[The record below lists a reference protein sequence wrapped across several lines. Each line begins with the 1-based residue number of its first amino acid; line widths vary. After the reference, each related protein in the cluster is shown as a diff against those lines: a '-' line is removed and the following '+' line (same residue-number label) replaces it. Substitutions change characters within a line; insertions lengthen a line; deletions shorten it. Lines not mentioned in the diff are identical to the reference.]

1 MDRRTDTPV
10 DRHTDTQMHR
20 HTDTQVDRRID
31 TQVDRHTN
39 VQIHRWTDAQTHRWT
54 DSQIHRCIDT
64 QMDRHTNA
72 QTHRW
77 TDTQTH
83 RYIGGQTH
91 TRGTDT
97 QMHRYT
103 GGQTHRCTDTQ
114 TVGFEG
120 PGWLSRHRWLSGRER
135 RKAKVLSPCPDP
147 GARLPCEHSAPPRL
161 LLSSA
166 QVAEAAGA
174 GCLGAV
180 ASPLSFWTAA
190 AVGAEEDSLGQHRG
204 QCSTWPPPPPDHFL
218 KTLAVRMWCIY
229 IKHQGAQ
236 GFVLFSL
243 RVTSKPGCLQ
253 LGVDRVMKHPIQAVV
268 ICRFP
273 LSRPRWGFTPRGNL
287 TR

>member
-1 MDRRTDTPV
+1 
-10 DRHTDTQMHR
+10 
-20 HTDTQVDRRID
+20 
-31 TQVDRHTN
+31 
-39 VQIHRWTDAQTHRWT
+39 
-54 DSQIHRCIDT
+54 
-64 QMDRHTNA
+64 MDRHTHGG
-72 QTHRW
+72 QTHKC
-77 TDTQTH
+77 TDTQTDRH
-83 RYIGGQTH
+83 
-91 TRGTDT
+91 
-97 QMHRYT
+97 T

-114 TVGFEG
+114 TVGFER

-147 GARLPCEHSAPPRL
+147 GARLHCEHSAPPRL

-253 LGVDRVMKHPIQAVV
+253 LGVDCVMKHPIQAVV

-273 LSRPRWGFTPRGNL
+273 LSRPRWACAQRAWFTPRGNL